1 MVSKVFGLLG
11 GAALLTGL
19 AVSAPASAQRNP
31 FMPNSGASKAEVES
45 IIDARLKALEERI
58 TKTVKASPTATAGAP
73 GTPIPGTP
81 TAGTPGSPIPGTAG
95 PLTPGAAAPGTIAP
109 YGSPNGAT
117 GMAGPAVPQGAVAE
131 ARSADVRFIG
141 CINGTPKFMKKT
153 TGERV
158 VFTTREINEAVKSGI
173 LPACR

>member
-58 TKTVKASPTATAGAP
+58 TKTVKSTPTTAAP

-81 TAGTPGSPIPGTAG
+81 ASGTPGSPIPGTTAG
-95 PLTPGAAAPGTIAP
+95 PLSPGAAAPGSIAP
-109 YGSPNGAT
+109 YGSPSGAS

-141 CINGTPKFMKKT
+141 CINGAPKFMKKT